1 MQKFLKDWRNS
12 ALIVAAILIVI
23 LIIFI
28 KTGGER
34 TNSTLVRVGTK
45 NITVSDLNAIMKK
58 RFGEQMVKQTV
69 SDMLIQ
75 TYAEMKNVSANER
88 EIDQLVNQE
97 KRVAEQQGKSLDDDL
112 KASGLTMEAFREQA
126 RSMALRA
133 KLVVPG
139 EEIAKVLQEI
149 VKSNDPSLTYP
160 QSYRIR
166 TLYYSN
172 EEFAKQSLAMLQGVK
187 DDEAGKI
194 QLAQVAGSALN
205 ASTAMNINR
214 YTIEGD
220 KDTLDVELIAALKDL
235 QPNMWSEPTKMHISS
250 KKPPKDE
257 KEAEAMKSYRRII
270 QLIEVV
276 PEEKPTLEN
285 RNIIIAMD
293 IIQQKQDY
301 YQKFNQIE
309 AEARQKIDVTF
320 LNNDFPIAVKFFNDL
335 YKQNQPIP
343 GADSF
348 GGSAMNVTPGPLPAP
363 DAIPTPPGAGK

>member
-1 MQKFLKDWRNS
+1 MQKFIKDWRNS
-12 ALIVAAILIVI
+12 ALIVAAILIIV
-23 LIIFI
+23 LIIFT

-34 TNSTLVRVGTK
+34 NNSTIVRVGTK
-45 NITVSDLNAIMKK
+45 NLTVADLNTLMQK
-58 RFGEQMVKQTV
+58 RYGEQMIKQTV

-75 TYAEMKNVSANER
+75 TYADMNNVTANDR
-88 EIDQLVNQE
+88 EIDQLINQS
-97 KRVAEQQGKSLDDDL
+97 KRNAEQQGKSLDDDL
-112 KASGLTMEAFREQA
+112 KANGLTMDAFREQA
-126 RSMALRA
+126 RYTVLCA

-139 EEIAKVLQEI
+139 TEIAKVMQEI
-149 VKSNDPSLTYP
+149 VKTNDTSLTYP

-172 EEFAKQSLAMLQGVK
+172 EEFAKQALDTVQGIK
-187 DDEAGKI
+187 DDEAGKQ

-205 ASTAMNINR
+205 ASTAMNIVR
-214 YTIEGD
+214 FIPEGD
-220 KDTLDVELIAALKDL
+220 KDTLDVELLAALKDL
-235 QPNMWSEPTKMHISS
+235 KPNMWSEPTKLHISS
-250 KKPPKDE
+250 KNPPKDD

-270 QLIEVV
+270 QLVEVV

-320 LNNDFPIAVKFFNDL
+320 LNNSYPVAAKFFDDL

-343 GADSF
+343 GADSL
-348 GGSAMNVTPGPLPAP
+348 GGSALNVTPGPLPAP
-363 DAIPTPPGAGK
+363 NAIPTPPGAGK